1 MSIIVAPDSFKG
13 SLTAQEFCSVAK
25 EVLQRRYPQ
34 ETVHTL
40 PLADGGEGTLDCI
53 LDAVGGEKRWFD
65 TVDALGMPITAPI
78 GFLEDGVA
86 VIESAA
92 AIGLP
97 QLKGR
102 ENPIV
107 ASTYGLGLLIA
118 HAIEAGATQI
128 TLTLGGSATN
138 DLGLGMLQALGW
150 RFYDAAGAPI
160 APQGGNMGKIAHIEP
175 SRVKASF
182 TAMCDVENPLLGAQ
196 GAAAV
201 FAPQKGASP
210 AEVAMLE
217 QGAKKV
223 VSLLGFDPDV
233 AGAGAAGGL
242 GYACRYCLRG
252 TLRRGID
259 EILRLYRFEE
269 LLADCRLLISGEGCF
284 DAQSAMG
291 KAVGTVI
298 RRAGNVPAMVFAG
311 MVKPFERALYPNLQG
326 AFSIGEGLPLEQSMK
341 EAKTLLQQ
349 RLEQEIV

>member
-34 ETVHTL
+34 QTVHTL

-53 LDAVGGEKRWFD
+53 LAAVGGQKQWFE
-65 TVDALGMPITAPI
+65 TVDALGAPITAPI
-78 GFLEDGVA
+78 GFLSDGTA
-86 VIESAA
+86 VIESAT

-102 ENPIV
+102 EDPMA

-118 HAIEAGATQI
+118 HAIEAGATEI

-150 RFYDAAGAPI
+150 RFYDAAGEPI
-160 APQGGNMGKIAHIEP
+160 TPRGGNLAQIAKIEP

-201 FAPQKGASP
+201 FAPQALPMWRRWNRARKMSFLCWASIP
-210 AEVAMLE
+210 MPRAQGRQAGWAMLAFIVFRE
-217 QGAKKV
+217 
-223 VSLLGFDPDV
+223 PC
-233 AGAGAAGGL
+233 GGESMRFC
-242 GYACRYCLRG
+242 AC
-252 TLRRGID
+252 
-259 EILRLYRFEE
+259 
-269 LLADCRLLISGEGCF
+269 
-284 DAQSAMG
+284 
-291 KAVGTVI
+291 
-298 RRAGNVPAMVFAG
+298 
-311 MVKPFERALYPNLQG
+311 
-326 AFSIGEGLPLEQSMK
+326 
-341 EAKTLLQQ
+341 
-349 RLEQEIV
+349 IVLKNCW